1 MNLYL
6 YDFDGTLSDKDSMI
20 AFIFF
25 IKKKHKLI
33 ISLTLSLPYI
43 FKYLFGKLQKANL
56 KKAY

>member
-33 ISLTLSLPYI
+33 ISLALSLI
-43 FKYLFGKLQKANL
+43 FLNIFLEKLQKANL